1 MFEKKAKEAQERVML
16 ETKERL
22 KAESNL
28 RKEQEAKT
36 SAIADA
42 DTAFEGRK
50 KSEEKLTQKQ
60 VELDQ
65 FKTQMDTQKSNSLV

>member
-1 MFEKKAKEAQERVML
+1 ML

-36 SAIADA
+36 SAIRDA

-50 KSEEKLTQKQ
+50 KSEEQLTQKQ
-60 VELDQ
+60 LQLDQ
-65 FKTQMDTQKSNSLV
+65 FKTEMAAQKSNSLV